1 MLTISRIRKL
11 PNKEIID
18 LIESKKIDININGKS
33 GNLLYYADFELSK
46 YLIDNNI
53 DTEYVNIRGEKAI
66 CYASFFCLNK
76 VKLLIENG
84 AKVDYLN
91 DYKQNIASI
100 VFGLSKKINISN
112 IEPILENLKYL
123 TGKGLN
129 VNQCSVTG
137 ISTFYCFMG
146 NEKIVSF
153 LLENGFIANSSKYD
167 ILDCISYKEYNSQFL
182 NDDYCSILLKK
193 LISKGEKTE
202 LSTDNI
208 YKFALLPK
216 TLKLIMKM
224 TDDEKLERIGDYYL
238 DGNNLHV
245 GFNAERLNGILYLKQ
260 VRDNIELGK
269 KEEKKYLQ
277 YIELIKRKCLKEK
290 FRTNQIIIDLK
301 NYSTDDDLSYIF
313 PYLYLK
319 LIKQESKEVYAKKK
333 MNMLFGI
340 HNKKNMRV
348 LNKEIGL
355 TPVDVNTQ
363 GRNAFFN
370 VYIEDDFFNFLMKK
384 YKSALFQRDALNR
397 TALFKNVSS
406 LYQFKEME
414 RAGLDIYH
422 INAIGEYCLGY
433 QENEDIIK
441 YLIEEKNFEVD
452 KIKSFELSEELLKY
466 LILEKNSN
474 IYKGIINGN
483 FSYNIKIKTAKI
495 ILENN
500 IDSSF
505 IKNIFKEDSSEYSY
519 GQASIYY
526 FIEIF
531 KLLKMNG
538 SDLKIINIEHFL
550 DKVIIENFGTDRL
563 SPSFINYIH
572 HNYKKINEIP
582 DIFNIELNNRTFSS
596 NNYYYK
602 KGKASGNLFAFTIK
616 KMIKNY
622 NIDFSYKEID
632 LLIKNTK
639 YRNVDEK
646 YVSELYEFLIKR
658 NIDKEKKTILSN
670 NGVVDINTSKPK
682 RI

>member
-1 MLTISRIRKL
+1 MLNISKIRKL
-11 PNKEIID
+11 SNKEIIN
-18 LIESKKIDININGKS
+18 LIESKKIDININSKS

-84 AKVDYLN
+84 ATADYLN
-91 DYKQNIASI
+91 EYKQNIASI
-100 VFGLSKKINISN
+100 VFSLSKKININN
-112 IEPILENLKYL
+112 IDPILENLKYL
-123 TGKGLN
+123 IGKGLN
-129 VNQCSVTG
+129 VNQCSIAG

-146 NEKIVSF
+146 NEKIVNF
-153 LLENGFIANSSKYD
+153 LLDNGFIANSSKYD

-193 LISKGEKTE
+193 VISKGEKAE
-202 LSTDNI
+202 LSKDNI

-216 TLKLIMKM
+216 TLKLLMKM
-224 TDDEKLERIGDYYL
+224 TNNERLEQIGNYHLDHDKLQIDY
-238 DGNNLHV
+238 DV
-245 GFNAERLNGILYLKQ
+245 ESLNGILYLKKI
-260 VRDNIELGK
+260 RDNIELGK

-277 YIELIKRKCLKEK
+277 YIELIKRKCLKDK

-301 NYSTDDDLSYIF
+301 NYSEDDDLSYIF
-313 PYLYLK
+313 PSLYLK
-319 LIKQESKEVYAKKK
+319 LIKQESKDIYSRKK
-333 MNMLFGI
+333 MNMLCFI
-340 HNKKNMRV
+340 YNKANMRV
-348 LNKEIGL
+348 LNKKIGL
-355 TPVDVNTQ
+355 TPFDVNIQ

-370 VYIEDDFFNFLMKK
+370 SYIEDDFFNFLMKK
-384 YKSALFQRDALNR
+384 YKVALFQRDALNR

-422 INAIGEYCLGY
+422 INTMGENCLVY

-441 YLIEEKNFEVD
+441 YLIEEKNFDVD
-452 KIKSFELSEELLKY
+452 KIKSFELSEEMLKY

-495 ILENN
+495 ILENK

-505 IKNIFKEDSSEYSY
+505 IKDIFVESPSGYTY
-519 GQASIYY
+519 GQKSIYY

-538 SDLKIINIEHFL
+538 GDSKIINIENFL
-550 DKVIIENFGTDRL
+550 DKVITENFGSDRL

-572 HNYKKINEIP
+572 NNYKKINKIP
-582 DIFNIELNNRTFSS
+582 DIFNIELNNRKFST

-602 KGKASGNLFAFTIK
+602 KGNAPGNLFIFTIK

-622 NIDFSYKEID
+622 NIDLNYKEID

-639 YRNVDEK
+639 YRNVDEE

-670 NGVVDINTSKPK
+670 NGFVDINTSKPK